1 MTAMPTGG
9 SEGPAPSAW
18 HAGEQALQARAGVR
32 ERMAAVGEV
41 VVRDHMPDQHRDLFE
56 KLPTLLL
63 GALDAQG
70 QPWATMLAGPPGFV
84 HTPHAQRMDIAAA
97 IDPADPADPVDPV
110 DPVMAALAAHGT
122 GAPVG
127 VLGLE
132 PHTRRRNRMNGHV
145 VRWGAQQGL
154 SITVAQSFGNCPK
167 YIQARAPGLRAAV
180 TPPQPAQPLGPSL
193 DVAALALIARSDTL
207 FIASAS
213 AARPGLQRGEG
224 VDISHRGGEPGFV
237 QVKHT
242 PQGLEL
248 WLPDYP
254 GNLFFNTLGN
264 LVQHP
269 LAGLLWVDY
278 DDGGLLHVAARAE
291 LLWGEAERAPWPGA
305 QRVLR
310 LQVLG
315 GVWRAQALPWR
326 WTAAQPAPQFNAM
339 RKATMA
345 DPAAPG
351 A

>member
-1 MTAMPTGG
+1 MTALPTGG

-18 HAGEQALQARAGVR
+18 HAGEQALQARAGVH

-41 VVRDHMPDQHRDLFE
+41 VVRDHMPDQHRQLFE

-97 IDPADPADPVDPV
+97 IDPADPADPAL
-110 DPVMAALAAHGT
+110 AALAAHGT

-193 DVAALALIARSDTL
+193 DAAALALIARSDTL

-213 AARPGLQRGEG
+213 AARPGAQRGEG

-237 QVKHT
+237 LAKHKAE
-242 PQGLEL
+242 GLEL

-264 LVQHP
+264 LAQHP

-278 DDGGLLHVAARAE
+278 EDGGLLHVAARAE
-291 LLWGEAERAPWPGA
+291 LLWGEADRAPWPGA

-310 LQVLG
+310 LLVLG
-315 GVWRAQALPWR
+315 GMWRAQALPWR
-326 WTAAQPAPQFNAM
+326 WTVAQPAPQFSAM

>member
-1 MTAMPTGG
+1 MNPRPLGADGTAP
-9 SEGPAPSAW
+9 PSAW
-18 HAGEQALQARAGVR
+18 HPGEQALQARAGVR

-41 VVRDHMPDQHRDLFE
+41 VVRDHMPDQHRELFE

-63 GALDAQG
+63 GALDAHG
-70 QPWATMLAGPPGFV
+70 QPWATLLAGPPGFV
-84 HTPHAQRMDIAAA
+84 HTPHAQQMDIAAA
-97 IDPADPADPVDPV
+97 MDPADPAL
-110 DPVMAALAAHGT
+110 AALAAHGP
-122 GAPVG
+122 GAPAG

-132 PHTRRRNRMNGHV
+132 PHTRRRNRMNGRV
-145 VRWGAQQGL
+145 ARWDAQQGL

-167 YIQARAPGLRAAV
+167 YIQARTPGLRAAV
-180 TPPQPAQPLGPSL
+180 TLPQPAQPLGPSL
-193 DVAALALIARSDTL
+193 DAAARALIARSDTL

-224 VDISHRGGEPGFV
+224 VDVSHRGGEPGFV
-237 QVKHT
+237 HAQ
-242 PQGLEL
+242 PAAEGLEL
-248 WLPDYP
+248 RLPDYP

-264 LVQHP
+264 LARHP

-291 LLWGEAERAPWPGA
+291 LLWNEADRAPWPGA

-326 WTAAQPAPQFNAM
+326 WTAAQPAPQFSAM
-339 RKATMA
+339 RGAAAA

>member
-1 MTAMPTGG
+1 MTALPTGG
-9 SEGPAPSAW
+9 SEGPASSAW

-41 VVRDHMPDQHRDLFE
+41 VVRDHMPDQHRELFE

-84 HTPHAQRMDIAAA
+84 HTPHAQRMDVAAA
-97 IDPADPADPVDPV
+97 IDAADPAL
-110 DPVMAALAAHGT
+110 AALAAHGT

-145 VRWGAQQGL
+145 VRGGAQQGL
-154 SITVAQSFGNCPK
+154 SITVAQSFVNCPK

-193 DVAALALIARSDTL
+193 DAAALALIARSDTL

-213 AARPGLQRGEG
+213 AARPGAQRGEG

-237 QVKHT
+237 LAKHT
-242 PQGLEL
+242 AAGLEL

-264 LVQHP
+264 LAQHP

-278 DDGGLLHVAARAE
+278 EDGGLLHVAARAE
-291 LLWGEAERAPWPGA
+291 LLWSEADRAPWPGA

-310 LQVLG
+310 LLVLG

-326 WTAAQPAPQFNAM
+326 WTQAQPAPQFSAM
-339 RKATMA
+339 RQTAVTQ
-345 DPAAPG
+345 PAHPPA
-351 A
+351 

>member
-1 MTAMPTGG
+1 MTALPAGG

-18 HAGEQALQARAGVR
+18 HAGEQALQARAGVH

-41 VVRDHMPDQHRDLFE
+41 VMRDHMPDQHRELFE

-63 GALDAQG
+63 GAIDAEG

-84 HTPHAQRMDIAAA
+84 HTPHAQRMDVATA
-97 IDPADPADPVDPV
+97 IDPADPADPAL
-110 DPVMAALAAHGT
+110 AALAAHGT

-132 PHTRRRNRMNGHV
+132 PHTRRRNRMNGRVAAFGDTGLGVQV
-145 VRWGAQQGL
+145 V
-154 SITVAQSFGNCPK
+154 QSFGNCPK

-193 DVAALALIARSDTL
+193 DAAALALVARSDTL

-213 AARPGLQRGEG
+213 AARPGAQRGEG

-237 QVKHT
+237 LAKHT
-242 PQGLEL
+242 ADGVEL

-264 LVQHP
+264 LAQHP

-278 DDGGLLHVAARAE
+278 EDGGLLHVAARAE
-291 LLWGEAERAPWPGA
+291 LLWSEADRAPWPGA

-310 LQVLG
+310 LQVLA

-326 WTAAQPAPQFNAM
+326 WTAAQPAPQFSAM
-339 RKATMA
+339 RQAATA
-345 DPAAPG
+345 APAALG

>member
-1 MTAMPTGG
+1 MTALPTGG

-18 HAGEQALQARAGVR
+18 HAGEQALQARVGVH

-41 VVRDHMPDQHRDLFE
+41 VIRDHMPDQHRELFE

-84 HTPHAQRMDIAAA
+84 HTPHAQRMDVAAA
-97 IDPADPADPVDPV
+97 IDAADPAL
-110 DPVMAALAAHGT
+110 AALAAHGT

-193 DVAALALIARSDTL
+193 DAAALALIARSDTL

-213 AARPGLQRGEG
+213 AARPGAQRGEG

-237 QVKHT
+237 LAKHT
-242 PQGLEL
+242 AAGLEL

-264 LVQHP
+264 LAQHP

-278 DDGGLLHVAARAE
+278 EDGGPRRAAVERGRPCALARRPARAAVVGAG
-291 LLWGEAERAPWPGA
+291 WGVARAGA
-305 QRVLR
+305 ALAVDAGAACAAVQCDAAD
-310 LQVLG
+310 G
-315 GVWRAQALPWR
+315 G
-326 WTAAQPAPQFNAM
+326 
-339 RKATMA
+339 
-345 DPAAPG
+345 DPASTPTRMTRSR
-351 A
+351 

>member
-1 MTAMPTGG
+1 MTALPTGG
-9 SEGPAPSAW
+9 SEGPASSAW

-41 VVRDHMPDQHRDLFE
+41 VVRDHMPDQHRELFE

-84 HTPHAQRMDIAAA
+84 HTPHAQRLDVAAA
-97 IDPADPADPVDPV
+97 IDAADPAL
-110 DPVMAALAAHGT
+110 AALAAHGT

-145 VRWGAQQGL
+145 VRGGAQQGL

-193 DVAALALIARSDTL
+193 DAAALALIARSDTL

-213 AARPGLQRGEG
+213 AARPGAQRGEG

-237 QVKHT
+237 LAKHT
-242 PQGLEL
+242 AAGLEL

-264 LVQHP
+264 LAQHP

-278 DDGGLLHVAARAE
+278 EDGGLLHVAARAE
-291 LLWGEAERAPWPGA
+291 LLWSEADRAPWPGA

-310 LQVLG
+310 LLVLG

-326 WTAAQPAPQFNAM
+326 WTQAQPAPQFSAM
-339 RKATMA
+339 RQTAVTQ
-345 DPAAPG
+345 PAHPPA
-351 A
+351 

>member
-1 MTAMPTGG
+1 MTALPAGG
-9 SEGPAPSAW
+9 SEGPTPSAW
-18 HAGEQALQARAGVR
+18 HAGEQALQARAGVH

-41 VVRDHMPDQHRDLFE
+41 VMRDHMPDQHRELFE

-97 IDPADPADPVDPV
+97 IDPADPAL
-110 DPVMAALAAHGT
+110 AALAAHGT

-180 TPPQPAQPLGPSL
+180 TPPQPAQPLGQSL
-193 DVAALALIARSDTL
+193 DAAALTLIARSDTL

-213 AARPGLQRGEG
+213 AARPGVQRGEG

-237 QVKHT
+237 LAKHT
-242 PQGLEL
+242 AEGLEL

-264 LVQHP
+264 LAQHP

-278 DDGGLLHVAARAE
+278 EDGGLLHVAARAE
-291 LLWGEAERAPWPGA
+291 LLWGETDRAPWPGA

-326 WTAAQPAPQFNAM
+326 WTAAQPAPQFSAM
-339 RKATMA
+339 RQAATA
-345 DPAAPG
+345 APAAPG

>member
-1 MTAMPTGG
+1 MTALPTGG

-18 HAGEQALQARAGVR
+18 HAGEQALQARVGVH

-41 VVRDHMPDQHRDLFE
+41 VIRDHMPDQHRELFE

-84 HTPHAQRMDIAAA
+84 HTPHAQRMDVAAA
-97 IDPADPADPVDPV
+97 IDAADPAL
-110 DPVMAALAAHGT
+110 AALAAHGT

-145 VRWGAQQGL
+145 VRGGAQQGL

-193 DVAALALIARSDTL
+193 DAAALALIARSDTL

-213 AARPGLQRGEG
+213 AARPGAQRGEG

-237 QVKHT
+237 LAKHT
-242 PQGLEL
+242 AAGLEL

-264 LVQHP
+264 LAQHP

-278 DDGGLLHVAARAE
+278 EDGGLLHVAARAE
-291 LLWGEAERAPWPGA
+291 LLWSEADRAPWPGA

-310 LQVLG
+310 LLVLG

-326 WTAAQPAPQFNAM
+326 WTQAQPAPQFSAM
-339 RKATMA
+339 RQTAVTQ
-345 DPAAPG
+345 PAHPPA
-351 A
+351 

>member
-1 MTAMPTGG
+1 MTTAATSSR
-9 SEGPAPSAW
+9 SEAAPASAW
-18 HAGEQALQARAGVR
+18 HAGEQALQARVGVR

-41 VVRDHMPDQHRDLFE
+41 VVRDHMPDQHRELFE

-63 GALDAQG
+63 GALDASG

-84 HTPHAQRMDIAAA
+84 HTPHAQQMDIAAA
-97 IDPADPADPVDPV
+97 IDPADPVDPAL
-110 DPVMAALAAHGT
+110 AALAAHGP

-132 PHTRRRNRMNGHV
+132 PHTRRRNRMNGRV
-145 VRWGAQQGL
+145 VGMAAQQGL
-154 SITVAQSFGNCPK
+154 SIAVAQSFGNCPK

-180 TPPQPAQPLGPSL
+180 TPPQPVQPLGASL
-193 DVAALALIARSDTL
+193 DAAALALIARSDTL

-237 QVKHT
+237 QVEQT
-242 PQGLEL
+242 ADGLEL
-248 WLPDYP
+248 RLPDYP

-264 LVQHP
+264 LAQHP

-291 LLWGEAERAPWPGA
+291 LLWGEADRAPWPGA

-315 GVWRAQALPWR
+315 GRWRPQALPWR
-326 WTAAQPAPQFNAM
+326 WTAAQSAPQFNAM
-339 RKATMA
+339 RQAATA
-345 DPAAPG
+345 APAAPV

>member
-1 MTAMPTGG
+1 MTALPTGG
-9 SEGPAPSAW
+9 SEGPASSAW

-41 VVRDHMPDQHRDLFE
+41 VVRDHMPDQHRELFE

-84 HTPHAQRMDIAAA
+84 HTPHAQRMDVAAA
-97 IDPADPADPVDPV
+97 IDAADPAL
-110 DPVMAALAAHGT
+110 AALAAHGT

-145 VRWGAQQGL
+145 VRGGAQQGL

-193 DVAALALIARSDTL
+193 DAAALALIARSDTL

-213 AARPGLQRGEG
+213 AARTGAQRGEG

-237 QVKHT
+237 LAKHT
-242 PQGLEL
+242 AAGLEL

-264 LVQHP
+264 LAQHP

-278 DDGGLLHVAARAE
+278 EDGGLLHVAARAE
-291 LLWGEAERAPWPGA
+291 LLWSEADRAPWPGA

-310 LQVLG
+310 LLVLG

-326 WTAAQPAPQFNAM
+326 WTQAQPAPQFSAM
-339 RKATMA
+339 RQTAVTQ
-345 DPAAPG
+345 PAHPPA
-351 A
+351 

>member
-1 MTAMPTGG
+1 MTTAATSSR
-9 SEGPAPSAW
+9 SEAAPASAW
-18 HAGEQALQARAGVR
+18 HAGEQALQARVGVR

-41 VVRDHMPDQHRDLFE
+41 VVRDHMPDQHRELFE

-63 GALDAQG
+63 GALDASG

-84 HTPHAQRMDIAAA
+84 HTPHAQQMDIEAA
-97 IDPADPADPVDPV
+97 IDPADPVDPAL
-110 DPVMAALAAHGT
+110 AALAAHGP

-132 PHTRRRNRMNGHV
+132 PHTRRRNRMNGRV
-145 VRWGAQQGL
+145 VGMAAQQGL
-154 SITVAQSFGNCPK
+154 SIAVAQSFGNCPK

-180 TPPQPAQPLGPSL
+180 TPPQPVQPLGASL
-193 DVAALALIARSDTL
+193 DAAALALIARSDTL

-237 QVKHT
+237 QVEQT
-242 PQGLEL
+242 ADGLEL
-248 WLPDYP
+248 RLPDYP

-264 LVQHP
+264 LAQHP

-291 LLWGEAERAPWPGA
+291 LLWGEADRAPWPGA

-315 GVWRAQALPWR
+315 GRWRPQALPWR
-326 WTAAQPAPQFNAM
+326 WTAAQSAPQFNAM
-339 RKATMA
+339 RQAATA
-345 DPAAPG
+345 APAAPV

>member
-1 MTAMPTGG
+1 MTALPTGG
-9 SEGPAPSAW
+9 SEGPASSAW

-41 VVRDHMPDQHRDLFE
+41 VVRDHMPDQHRELFE

-84 HTPHAQRMDIAAA
+84 HTPHAQRMDVAAA
-97 IDPADPADPVDPV
+97 IDAADPAL
-110 DPVMAALAAHGT
+110 AALAAHGT

-145 VRWGAQQGL
+145 VRGGAQQGL

-193 DVAALALIARSDTL
+193 DAAALALIARSDTL

-213 AARPGLQRGEG
+213 AARPGAQRGEG

-237 QVKHT
+237 LAKHT
-242 PQGLEL
+242 AAGLEL

-264 LVQHP
+264 LAQHP

-278 DDGGLLHVAARAE
+278 EDGGLLHVAARAE
-291 LLWGEAERAPWPGA
+291 LLWSEADRAPWPGA

-310 LQVLG
+310 LLVLG

-326 WTAAQPAPQFNAM
+326 WTQAQPAPQFSAM
-339 RKATMA
+339 RQTAVTQ
-345 DPAAPG
+345 PAHPPA
-351 A
+351 